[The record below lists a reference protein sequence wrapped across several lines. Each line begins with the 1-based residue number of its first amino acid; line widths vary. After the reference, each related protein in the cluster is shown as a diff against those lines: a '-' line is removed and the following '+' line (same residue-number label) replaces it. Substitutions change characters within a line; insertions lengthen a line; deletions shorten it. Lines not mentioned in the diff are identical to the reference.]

1 MTRNMIKRVE
11 ILFPVEDKEIGK
23 RLVDFMD
30 LQLSDNHKRTY
41 QDEHGHYHYVEN
53 NLSPLNSQVY
63 LMQEAIKY
71 GQELKNVQLNHQV
84 CQLYLNVV
92 RIG

>member
-1 MTRNMIKRVE
+1 
-11 ILFPVEDKEIGK
+11 
-23 RLVDFMD
+23 MD
-30 LQLSDNHKRTY
+30 LQLSDNQKGRY

-71 GQELKNVQLNHQV
+71 GELKNVRLNHQV

-92 RIG
+92 RIDESYSSFIKEITYKIGIGRSLKK

>member
-1 MTRNMIKRVE
+1 MNMVI
-11 ILFPVEDKEIGK
+11 IT
-23 RLVDFMD
+23 M
-30 LQLSDNHKRTY
+30 
-41 QDEHGHYHYVEN
+41 EN